1 MKITFCGGPH
11 SGKTA
16 VLAELERRLAPGKED
31 RVAFVREVA
40 SEIISDGHL
49 HPRRNPY
56 AFQAAVLHRQL
67 EVEKSAEVEGSLHW
81 ILDRAVP
88 DTYVYLPTEQA
99 ARLLRDTMG
108 EGADMASV
116 MARYDACLFF
126 DTYYAGRISSGNK
139 QRVETTYEDLE
150 ALAQRT
156 LNVWKKH
163 PRFLVVPSAFHTLG
177 EKADYVADV
186 LNDLLKEDVFR

>member
-56 AFQAAVLHRQL
+56 AFQAAVLQKQL
-67 EVEKSAEVEGSLHW
+67 EAEKAAEAEGIQHR

-88 DTYVYLPTEQA
+88 DTYVYLPMEQA
-99 ARLLRDTMG
+99 TQLLRDTIG
-108 EGADMASV
+108 EGANMASV

-139 QRVETTYEDLE
+139 QRIETTYEDLE
-150 ALAQRT
+150 AMAQRT
-156 LNVWKKH
+156 LNVWKNH
-163 PRFLVVPSAFHTLG
+163 PRFLVVPSAFHTLE
-177 EKADYVADV
+177 EKVDYVADV
-186 LNDLLKEDVFR
+186 LNGLLREDFFR